1 MNLLFINNL
10 NQNLMK
16 KVLLFLVAFFTLF
29 GAVKAQSEDA
39 TISADAIQYWVGE
52 GQNQII
58 VIISW
63 CEETET
69 AFAWGYRFDSDSVIV
84 ADAMAAIAASD
95 NRLTIVGAA
104 PSNIT
109 YQDDTYDLT
118 MEGDYPCFNVN
129 GAFAQDYFYAVNVG
143 NGDVVKFGASLCANY
158 PSDYSYM
165 YWTTPVQ
172 PAVEPGTDVSFSPN
186 LVQYWVGEG
195 WNEVVFSVVWNGK
208 ALAWGYRFDE
218 DTTTV
223 QDAMDAIAASDT
235 HFSVIE
241 YGSYVSDFLYVEGTD
256 TFRLSQVP
264 DDYPGYFY
272 FNLSVNHEA
281 SRYGVTHPLVHGD
294 FVKWA
299 DNYVATITDST
310 WVEGEYP
317 YWDYTYVWP
326 QLISPAP
333 APEEAASSEEL
344 FDGIVGTEGCQAIH
358 YSDPAILGWA
368 STCTVKRGPQNIMNP
383 TVFAS
388 FGNEENAVG
397 AIDTINSM
405 DVVCLG
411 DYGSAVL
418 TFDTPIQ
425 DGEGYDFAVFE
436 NAFDDNFLELAFVEV
451 SSDGVNYFR
460 FPSVSNTQTDVQI
473 DGFGSLDA
481 TKLHNLA
488 GKYKGG
494 WGTPFDLADL
504 PEDTL
509 LDITNITH
517 VKIVDV
523 VGCVNPRYATRDSRG
538 HIINDPY
545 PNNVQGG
552 GTKTGFDLAGV
563 CVMNGWRPAA
573 VREYVENSLNV
584 YPNPCNTQV
593 TVETNIGEPVMLFNS
608 VGKLVYRTIADN
620 NSMVLNVSDYP
631 AGLYIVKCGNRTAR
645 IVKM

>member
-1 MNLLFINNL
+1 
-10 NQNLMK
+10 MK
-16 KVLLFLVAFFTLF
+16 KVLLFLAVFCTMF
-29 GAVKAQSEDA
+29 GAVKAQNVDA
-39 TISADAIQYWVGE
+39 TISADEIQYWVGE
-52 GQNQII
+52 GQNQV
-58 VIISW
+58 VISITW
-63 CEETET
+63 CSYTEK
-69 AFAWGYRFDSDSVIV
+69 ALAWGYRFDSDSVMLL
-84 ADAMAAIAASD
+84 DALTAIANADS
-95 NRLTIVGAA
+95 RLMIVGAA

-109 YQDDTYDLT
+109 YQDDQYNLT
-118 MEGDYPCFNVN
+118 MCPNPDAQWGDEDYDAPMHSIN
-129 GAFAQDYFYAVNVG
+129 GLMGQNYMAAEPIGNNDIVKVG
-143 NGDVVKFGASLCANY
+143 GSACGIF
-158 PSDYSYM
+158 SDDWSSIS
-165 YWTTPVQ
+165 WTTPILPVG
-172 PAVEPGTDVSFSPN
+172 APGTDVSFSPN
-186 LVQYWVGEG
+186 FVQYWVGEG
-195 WNEVVFSVVWNGK
+195 WNEVVFSVVWDGK

-241 YGSYVSDFLYVEGTD
+241 YGSYVSDFLYVEGND

-264 DDYPGYFY
+264 DDYPGYVY
-272 FNLSVNHEA
+272 FNLSVNQVA
-281 SRYGVTHPLVHGD
+281 SWYGATHPLVHGD

-333 APEEAASSEEL
+333 APEEVAASAEV

-358 YSDPAILGWA
+358 YSAPAILGWA
-368 STCTVKRGPQNIMNP
+368 STCTVKRGPQNINDP

-436 NAFDDNFLELAFVEV
+436 NAFDDYFLELAFVEV

-460 FPSVSNTQTDVQI
+460 FPAISNTSSDVQVGTY
-473 DGFGSLDA
+473 D
-481 TKLHNLA
+481 TVYCNRLHNLA

-509 LDITNITH
+509 LDINNITH

-563 CVMNGWRPAA
+563 CVMNGWRPNT

-608 VGKLVYRTIADN
+608 VGKLVYRTTADN
-620 NSMVLNVSDYP
+620 NSMILNVSDYP